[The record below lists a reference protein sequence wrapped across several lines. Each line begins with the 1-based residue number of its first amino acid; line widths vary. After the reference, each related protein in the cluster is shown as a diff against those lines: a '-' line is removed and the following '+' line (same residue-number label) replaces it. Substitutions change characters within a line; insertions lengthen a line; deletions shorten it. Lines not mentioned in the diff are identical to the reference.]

1 MSKNK
6 VFETVC
12 GVGYIPTYRVKNADA
27 SQWVLEELA
36 QMKPEVILV
45 MTEDMA
51 ALQQIAAKNPDTVV
65 GAGNVLCVNACE
77 KAIAAGAGFVV
88 SPCFDE
94 SLAQIA
100 SSKDVVYLPIC
111 QTFAEMAAAQKAGI
125 DSIGYYPCM
134 AGGTVSLEIV
144 ASHFPGLKLVVMG
157 ESDVAAM
164 GDIIAKTYVSAL
176 GIDRGVPDA
185 ADFVCAD
192 IFYKNAEDAVTG
204 YETWHIGINTPSS
217 EDAFALASELN
228 ALLGLPIKKGPT
240 GNFFVGTD
248 IEVMKSYY
256 RGTNGHIAIR
266 TNKVPCAMYRFAKKG
281 YKWDMDTAWPLDDGS
296 ILTVYLDVETEFG
309 GFAVHLLKKS

>member
-1 MSKNK
+1 MSKSK
-6 VFETVC
+6 VLETVC
-12 GVGYIPTYRVKNADA
+12 GVGYIPMYSVKNVESAG
-27 SQWVLEELA
+27 WVIDEIVEK
-36 QMKPEVILV
+36 KPEVV
-45 MTEDMA
+45 MVLTEDIDALKAIVA
-51 ALQQIAAKNPDTVV
+51 ANADTLV
-65 GAGNVLCVNACE
+65 GAGNVLCADACE
-77 KAIAAGAGFVV
+77 NVINAGVSFVV

-94 SLAQIA
+94 KSAEIA
-100 SSKDVVYLPIC
+100 ASKDVVYIPIC
-111 QTFAEMAAAQKAGI
+111 QTFAEIASALKAGI
-125 DSIGYYPCM
+125 DTVSYYPSVS
-134 AGGTVSLEIV
+134 GGVSSLEIV
-144 ASHFPGLKLVVMG
+144 ARHFPSVKLVVMG
-157 ESDVAAM
+157 ESDVSVL

-176 GIDRGVPDA
+176 GIYRGMPETVGFIS
-185 ADFVCAD
+185 ADD
-192 IFYKNAEDAVTG
+192 FYKNAEDAVTG

-266 TNKVPCAMYRFAKKG
+266 TNSVPCAMYRFAKKG
-281 YKWDMDTAWPLDDGS
+281 YKWDMETAWPLEDGS